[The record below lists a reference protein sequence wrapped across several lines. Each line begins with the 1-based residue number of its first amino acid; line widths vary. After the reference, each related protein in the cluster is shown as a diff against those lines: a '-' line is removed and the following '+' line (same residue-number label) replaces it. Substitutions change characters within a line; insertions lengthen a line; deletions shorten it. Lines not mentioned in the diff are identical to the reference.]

1 MFKEKLKQLRIQK
14 GVTQADIAN
23 AIGVSSATIG
33 NYEQGTREPRNN
45 EMWNKLADYFG
56 VSVDFL
62 MDETETSYAS
72 LRNRILPLEE
82 TESQPKKNPFK
93 QFRADI
99 PIIYNDVDITKLVF
113 PILGEAISVTR
124 EQQYAYVEFNSR
136 SGHVLF
142 ARMNLLDILSEL
154 KILNANEICANLKD
168 IVNRIEWD
176 VVNWYKR
183 CWNNI
188 DDLFPN
194 VTDLKTLFDLLD
206 KCLSVDMIATQ
217 EFYLENIEENF
228 DWLRRKLH

>member
-1 MFKEKLKQLRIQK
+1 MFKDKLKQLRIQK
-14 GVTQADIAN
+14 GVTQADIAT
-23 AIGVSSATIG
+23 AIGVSPATIG

-45 EMWNKLADYFG
+45 EMWKKIADFFG
-56 VSVDFL
+56 VSVDYL
-62 MDETETSYAS
+62 MDKTETSYAS
-72 LRNRILPLEE
+72 LRSRILPLEE
-82 TESQPKKNPFK
+82 TESPKKNPFK
-93 QFRADI
+93 QFRTDI
-99 PIIYNDVDITKLVF
+99 PIIYNNVDITKFVF
-113 PILGEAISVTR
+113 STPGETMSVTR

-142 ARMNLLDILSEL
+142 ARINLLDILNEL
-154 KILNANEICANLKD
+154 KILNINEISANLKD

-188 DDLFPN
+188 DDLFPK

-217 EFYLENIEENF
+217 EFYLENIDENF

>member
-1 MFKEKLKQLRIQK
+1 MFKDKLKQLRIQK
-14 GVTQADIAN
+14 GVTQADIAT
-23 AIGVSSATIG
+23 AIGVSPATIG

-45 EMWNKLADYFG
+45 EMWKKIADFFG
-56 VSVDFL
+56 VSVDYL
-62 MDETETSYAS
+62 MDKTETSYAS
-72 LRNRILPLEE
+72 LRSRILPLEE
-82 TESQPKKNPFK
+82 TESPKKNAFK
-93 QFRADI
+93 QFRTDI
-99 PIIYNDVDITKLVF
+99 PIIYNNVDITKFVF
-113 PILGEAISVTR
+113 STPGETMSVTR

-142 ARMNLLDILSEL
+142 ARINLLDILNEL
-154 KILNANEICANLKD
+154 KILNINEISANLKD

-188 DDLFPN
+188 DDLFPK

-217 EFYLENIEENF
+217 EFYLENIDENF